1 MSTFGAKHLPFSAI
15 INRFNVVTHIVILPA
30 KLSGISIRIGHFLA
44 VSSSEYH
51 VAAEQGNFS
60 PKWIENEIRQKWTRN
75 VWQSGVLLAAIRIII
90 LPRITGGRDSCL
102 HDHYGQGSLLQRRY
116 FGRDKAAQERRPI

>member
-44 VSSSEYH
+44 VNSSEYH
-51 VAAEQGNFS
+51 VATEQGNFS
-60 PKWIENEIRQKWTRN
+60 PKWIETKSAKNEHETFGN
-75 VWQSGVLLAAIRIII
+75 LEYYLLR
-90 LPRITGGRDSCL
+90 S
-102 HDHYGQGSLLQRRY
+102 
-116 FGRDKAAQERRPI
+116 E